1 MREQSRDRVLEA
13 LRRHRQPVTAREL
26 SAELGLHVT
35 TVRYHL
41 DALAAN
47 ASAVRVPAAAS
58 GERGRPELHYAVVD
72 AERAREELLALLANL
87 VDRGAGREAAQEAGE
102 AWADAVPVV
111 GTGAPLVVA
120 AELARRGFAPEP
132 TSAGMDLHGCP
143 FRDAATSA
151 PGVVCAIHLG
161 LTRRLVERADGE
173 GTWDVTLEPFVT
185 DSLCRV
191 GLTLA
196 KGAT

>member
-1 MREQSRDRVLEA
+1 MREQSRDRVLAA
-13 LRRHRQPVTAREL
+13 LRRHRQPVTARDL
-26 SAELGLHVT
+26 SSELGLHVT

-47 ASAVRVPAAAS
+47 GSAVRVPAAAS

-72 AERAREELLALLANL
+72 AEAAREDLLALLASL
-87 VDRGAGREAAQEAGE
+87 VDQGAGREAAERAGE

-111 GTGAPLVVA
+111 GAGAPLAVA

-132 TSAGMDLHGCP
+132 TASGMDLHGCP
-143 FRDAATSA
+143 FRDAAKLA

-173 GTWDVTLEPFVT
+173 GVWDVTLDPFVT
-185 DSLCRV
+185 ESLCRV
-191 GLTLA
+191 GLTPA
-196 KGAT
+196 KGAA